1 MVKKTSAEI
10 MRQARKHRMEEKE
23 KERKRSCD
31 VRAFLEMMAIC
42 KSNYMHRC
50 EN

>member
-23 KERKRSCD
+23 KERRRSYD
-31 VRAFLEMMAIC
+31 ARSFLEMLAMC
-42 KSNYMHRC
+42 RSNYAQR
-50 EN
+50 